1 MHRDQTLTLPVVAV
15 RRATRHTTPG
25 RRFTRGIVP
34 HTPHTDQSICTHDRR
49 PGTTVCLHCRHAA
62 LEVARAKRRRF
73 LLRVASMGAIGA
85 SFLVV
90 GVLGATVIRG
100 KGMPH
105 YNVIHSFSSKAVVRP
120 ASSAK
125 PATPKPPTSTAVTQ
139 QGNVAGPPPLLPQ
152 LPTGETPFQDGITAT
167 REGDVVTVAFDTP
180 MTRTRRPE
188 KFEHFVRTSLPAVY
202 GPSMDTLLAKLPVGA
217 IASQGDL
224 LSELPTRGVRIPVR
238 AGWKLEL
245 YPETRAGQDGPLVV
259 RYHASI
265 VPDST
270 H

>member
-1 MHRDQTLTLPVVAV
+1 
-15 RRATRHTTPG
+15 
-25 RRFTRGIVP
+25 VP

-62 LEVARAKRRRF
+62 LEAARAKRRRF
-73 LLRVASMGAIGA
+73 LLRAGSMGAVGA
-85 SFLVV
+85 TFLVV

-100 KGMPH
+100 KGIPH

-120 ASSAK
+120 APNGKPVAAT
-125 PATPKPPTSTAVTQ
+125 PATPTAVTQ

-167 REGDVVTVAFDTP
+167 RTGDVVTVAFDTP

-188 KFEHFVRTSLPAVY
+188 KFEHFVRASLPAIY
-202 GPSMDTLLAKLPVGA
+202 GPSMDTLLSKLPEGS

-224 LSELPTRGVRIPVR
+224 LTELPTRGVRIPVR
-238 AGWKLEL
+238 AGWSLAL
-245 YPETRAGQDGPLVV
+245 FPETRPGQDGPLVV